1 MKVLVFANATLTLIA
16 WSLLKKNVDL
26 LVWGLTVLP
35 LLYIKVETE
44 ADLTFEV
51 AILTILLVLFLDS

>member
-26 LVWGLTVLP
+26 LVWLLTVLP

>member
-1 MKVLVFANATLTLIA
+1 VKVLVFANATLTLIA

-26 LVWGLTVLP
+26 LVWLLTVLP